1 MTRQPDWQ
9 AEGAFCAH
17 SLIEALQQCQ
27 TGYENMREAGW
38 NDISKGM
45 GKAQP
50 AMDDEIQMR
59 AFWIEWNARIEQAN
73 NAR

>member
-1 MTRQPDWQ
+1 
-9 AEGAFCAH
+9 
-17 SLIEALQQCQ
+17 
-27 TGYENMREAGW
+27 
-38 NDISKGM
+38 M

-59 AFWIEWNARIEQAN
+59 AFWTEWNARIEQAN

>member
-1 MTRQPDWQ
+1 
-9 AEGAFCAH
+9 
-17 SLIEALQQCQ
+17 
-27 TGYENMREAGW
+27 
-38 NDISKGM
+38 M

>member
-1 MTRQPDWQ
+1 
-9 AEGAFCAH
+9 
-17 SLIEALQQCQ
+17 
-27 TGYENMREAGW
+27 MREAGW